1 MLAGVAVVL
10 DMLWHCGCGGLGSGC
25 DGLTRQSGRRI
36 GLLDI
41 LGWCDFAVVVVAD
54 VVAAVAMVVGIVVA
68 VVMVVV
74 VMR

>member
-10 DMLWHCGCGGLGSGC
+10 DMLWHCGCGGHGSGC
-25 DGLTRQSGRRI
+25 DALTRQSGRRV
-36 GLLDI
+36 GVLDI
-41 LGWCDFAVVVVAD
+41 LGWCDVAVVVVAD